1 MKAMKTNTAMKHK
14 ILLLL
19 GIAAMFS
26 LPTSCVHK
34 GDLELEPIPDISFE
48 YEINGL
54 SYVFKSTVPGT
65 TNVSWE
71 VLGQGTGSGETF
83 NFTFPKPGSY
93 WVTMTG
99 TYNGMEQS
107 VSTKLLV
114 AKPSV
119 ISLTD
124 NTVADWDKVTYPDFM
139 FTGQEGRGYAKF
151 DYDAKYLYFLFV
163 LDEGPGYGYDEAILN
178 FRLDADDNPATG
190 YKTAS
195 MGVEWYYEGV
205 GWNHDPWGNMWTP
218 ESLESGVD
226 PGMTL
231 PIVWGFHDVVDGK
244 TVMEF
249 GLDRTAYGVNTTR
262 CGLYMMF
269 YTNEWS
275 RAERFVN
282 SAGDTS
288 YHLSLDKTE

>member
-1 MKAMKTNTAMKHK
+1 MKHK

-19 GIAAMFS
+19 SIIAMFS
-26 LPTSCVHK
+26 LSTACVRL
-34 GDLELEPIPDISFE
+34 GDLDLEPIPDISFT

-54 SYVFKSTVPGT
+54 SYVFKSAVPGT
-65 TNVSWE
+65 TNVSWN
-71 VLGQGTGSGETF
+71 VLGQGTGSGDTF

-99 TYNGMEQS
+99 TYNGQEQS

-119 ISLTD
+119 IKLDD
-124 NTVADWDKVTYPDFM
+124 NSVADWEGVNYPDFY
-139 FTGQEGRGYAKF
+139 FVGENGRGYAKF
-151 DYDAKYLYFLFV
+151 DYDAKYLYFLYV
-163 LDEGPGYGYDEAILN
+163 LQEGEGYGYDEAILN

-190 YKTAS
+190 YSTAS
-195 MGVEWYYEGV
+195 MGVEWYYEGC

-226 PGMTL
+226 PGMVL
-231 PIVWGFHDVVDGK
+231 PIEWGFHGVVDGY

-249 GLDRTAYGVNTTR
+249 GLSRKDYGVNTTK
-262 CGLYMMF
+262 CGLYTMF

-275 RAERFVN
+275 RAERFKN
-282 SAGDTS
+282 ADGATS
-288 YHLSLDKTE
+288 MHLSLDKVD